1 MLTFTHQETIN
12 IMFNNIKS
20 LKTLAYYYFAVSL
33 LTIIAIFSYQ
43 GFVDSDK
50 PALDN
55 YFLDQENYIKELN
68 DRNLI
73 RKLEVQL
80 LAQHNIKADDLNEK
94 SAQELNDDLEDFL
107 INLELIQDNSQVIK
121 ALKSRVRNEE
131 YYTRL
136 VFITIVVFGLILF
149 VLIIDAIRKHN
160 NAHQKKI
167 KEWVNIT
174 FHELRSSVVPLKM
187 GSDILLNIDQTKSER
202 DETLRLLNSDA
213 KKLEDL
219 TTQMLDLYDL
229 GEKES
234 IKVQPVDIEP
244 IIQQAIHGS
253 QSSNK
258 KDLEFSCSIDIEQK
272 IEGNVDLI
280 ERVIKNLIGN
290 AVGFSHLKGAIS
302 IEAFDKDNFTIINVI
317 DQGVGFKDKDTILAS
332 VVRPAKRVDGGD
344 GISHHGLGLKFVKKI
359 MKLHGGKFDIE
370 NNIDGKGVTAT
381 VKFPISN

>member
-1 MLTFTHQETIN
+1 
-12 IMFNNIKS
+12 MFNNIKS
-20 LKTLAYYYFAVSL
+20 LKTLAYYYFVVSL
-33 LTIIAIFSYQ
+33 LTIIAMFSYQ
-43 GFVDSDK
+43 KFIDSDK

-55 YFLDQENYIKELN
+55 YFIEQDNYIKELN

-80 LAQHNIKADDLNEK
+80 LAQHKIKTNDLNEK
-94 SAQELNDDLEDFL
+94 LTQELDVDLEGFL
-107 INLELIQDNSQVIK
+107 TNLELMQDNSEVIK
-121 ALKSRVRNEE
+121 ALTGRVRFEE
-131 YYTRL
+131 SLFMYI
-136 VFITIVVFGLILF
+136 FITIFGAGLTLF
-149 VLIIDAIRKHN
+149 VLIINEIRKHN

-187 GSDILLNIDQTKSER
+187 GSDILLNVDQTKSER
-202 DETLRLLNSDA
+202 NETLRLLNSDA

-229 GEKES
+229 GERES
-234 IKVQPVDIEP
+234 IKAQPVDIEP
-244 IIQQAIHGS
+244 IIQQAVHDS

-258 KDLEFSCSIDIEQK
+258 KDLEFSYSIDVKQE
-272 IEGNVDLI
+272 IEGNADLI

-290 AVGFSHLKGAIS
+290 AVGFSHLKGTIS
-302 IEAFDKDNFTIINVI
+302 IEAFDKDSFTIINVI